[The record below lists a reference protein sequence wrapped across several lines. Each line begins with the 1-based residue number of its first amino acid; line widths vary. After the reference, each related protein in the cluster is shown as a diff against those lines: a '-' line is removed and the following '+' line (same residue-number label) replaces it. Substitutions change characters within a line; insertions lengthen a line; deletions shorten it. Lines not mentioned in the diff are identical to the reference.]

1 MTILQSERLTLRPL
15 TLDDAEQIEIL
26 AGDPDVAKTTSNI
39 PHPYPKGAGK
49 DFVLGTKKLIQSNKL
64 VLFGMVQKKS
74 QDFIGVINLNL
85 SLEHNRAEFGYFVG
99 KEFWGKGYGTEA
111 AQVLFSYGFEQMQLN
126 RIYAATF
133 AENVGSRRIMEK
145 IGLVYEGLFQE
156 HMVRDGQT
164 HDVVYYGLTKTQYEQ
179 KSSLKPSK

>member
-1 MTILQSERLTLRPL
+1 MVSLTSTCLW
-15 TLDDAEQIEIL
+15 
-26 AGDPDVAKTTSNI
+26 NI
-39 PHPYPKGAGK
+39 TGLNSVISLGK
-49 DFVLGTKKLIQSNKL
+49 S
-64 VLFGMVQKKS
+64 S
-74 QDFIGVINLNL
+74 GVKDI
-85 SLEHNRAEFGYFVG
+85 
-99 KEFWGKGYGTEA
+99 GTEA

-126 RIYAATF
+126 RIYAAAF